1 MISVS
6 EAVDNR
12 KSIRSFIDKPISNDL
27 LKQLLEK
34 ASRAPSGGNLQPW
47 KIFIINGETMR
58 SFLDYQKK
66 WKESEIPEYPI
77 YPSKLKEPYRSSRF
91 EVGEQLYSS
100 VNIERDDKIGRMA
113 QMMKNFEFFDAPA
126 AIFCFVDRQM
136 NHPQWSDLGMYL
148 QTFMLLAQEEGIDTC
163 GQESWSLRN
172 KMVSSFCNAE
182 KDLMLFTGVAVGYR
196 NESSPLN
203 QYKTNRRPFDD
214 WAEFV
219 KTK

>member
-12 KSIRSFIDKPISNDL
+12 KSIRSFMDKPISNDL

-126 AIFCFVDRQM
+126 AIFCFIDRQM